1 MKRGKYVTVC
11 PDIISIH
18 NKPQTSFKIPLL
30 QNGNCLRPQQITG
43 QHIMIRNTCA
53 FDAVIQALLV
63 GYRDWTNY
71 YNYVN
76 NNTNTNEI
84 LNFITTVSMYG
95 TQQKVYKERALI
107 LAKIFQPTSGAI
119 NCACNINNLID
130 KNLIKNEISY
140 SILRRCSIC
149 EWHHQK
155 DTIVIEINTQPI
167 YEHGMRGLQ
176 EALDQKITTI
186 NKKCNRCTNENI
198 DITFIAGAHLF
209 IDTECLLWVE
219 LAKRL
224 GHSDW
229 SGKITLSEIPLDIHL
244 NENVYTLV
252 AAIEYVGG
260 NNNNEVG
267 HYIAYCHRIT
277 GKWQVYDDL
286 NKNKWPITAPARVL
300 LQKKKISLL
309 IFIKK

>member
-1 MKRGKYVTVC
+1 
-11 PDIISIH
+11 
-18 NKPQTSFKIPLL
+18 
-30 QNGNCLRPQQITG
+30 
-43 QHIMIRNTCA
+43 MIRNTCA

-186 NKKCNRCTNENI
+186 NKKCNRYTNENI

-229 SGKITLSEIPLDIHL
+229 SGKITLSKIPLDIHL